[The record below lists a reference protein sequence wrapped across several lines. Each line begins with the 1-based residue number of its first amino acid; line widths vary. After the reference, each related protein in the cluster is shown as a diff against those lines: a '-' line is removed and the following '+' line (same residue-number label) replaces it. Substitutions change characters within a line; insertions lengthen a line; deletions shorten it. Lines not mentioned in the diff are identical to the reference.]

1 MDRIMPRCLIGLL
14 WLTTVLMLPG
24 CAMFKKRDRTFAL
37 EEGALKVGEAAPD
50 FKLKRLGSQADE
62 VQLAS
67 FRGHRPVVLFFGSY
81 T

>member
-24 CAMFKKRDRTFAL
+24 CAMFKKRDRTFGL

-50 FKLKRLGSQADE
+50 FKLKRLGGRVDE

>member
-24 CAMFKKRDRTFAL
+24 CAMFKKRDRSFAL

-50 FKLKRLGSQADE
+50 FKLKRLGSQVDE

-67 FRGHRPVVLFFGSY
+67 FRGRKPVILFFGSY

>member
-14 WLTTVLMLPG
+14 WLTTVFMLPG
-24 CAMFKKRDRTFAL
+24 CATLKKRDRSFGV

-50 FKLKRLGSQADE
+50 FKLKRLGGRVDE

-67 FRGHRPVVLFFGSY
+67 FRDHRPVVLFFGSY

>member
-1 MDRIMPRCLIGLL
+1 MDRIVPRCLIGLL

-24 CAMFKKRDRTFAL
+24 CATVKKRDRSFGV

-50 FKLKRLGSQADE
+50 FKLKRLGSQVGE

-67 FRGHRPVVLFFGSY
+67 FRGRKPVILFFGSY

>member
-1 MDRIMPRCLIGLL
+1 MNRIMPRCLIGLL

-24 CAMFKKRDRTFAL
+24 CAMFKKRDRSFAL
-37 EEGALKVGEAAPD
+37 EEGALKVGEVAPD
-50 FKLKRLGSQADE
+50 FKLKRLGSQVDE

-67 FRGHRPVVLFFGSY
+67 FQGHRPVVLFFGSY